1 MRPTIAKI
9 YLENLR
15 HNFKVIRS
23 RIQPSAKMC
32 VAIKA
37 DAYGH
42 GAVQCAKVALECG
55 ADYFA
60 VSIINEGIFLQLSL

>member
-9 YLENLR
+9 YLDNLR
-15 HNFKVIRS
+15 HNLKTIRS
-23 RIQPSAKMC
+23 KINPSAKMC

-42 GAVQCAKVALECG
+42 GAVECAKVALECG
-55 ADYFA
+55 SDLTRWTIWFKM
-60 VSIINEGIFLQLSL
+60 I